1 MKTLHQLVQDSLRD
15 ESTTENRY
23 EYVNYYLEMIMEMQ
37 EEMHQMNIQAAEA
50 MAQNPFAFFDDEL
63 PF

>member
-1 MKTLHQLVQDSLRD
+1 MRTLHQLVQDSLRD

-23 EYVNYYLEMIMEMQ
+23 EYVNYYLEMIIEMQ
-37 EEMHQMNIQAAEA
+37 EEEMRQI
-50 MAQNPFAFFDDEL
+50 AFFDDEL